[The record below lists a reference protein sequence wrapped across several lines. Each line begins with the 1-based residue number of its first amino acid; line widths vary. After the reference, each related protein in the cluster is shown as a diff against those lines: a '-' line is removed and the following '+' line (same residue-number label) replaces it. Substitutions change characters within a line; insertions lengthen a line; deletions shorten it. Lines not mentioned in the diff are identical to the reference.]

1 MAATKTKSTTK
12 KATAKKATAKKA
24 TAKKATAKKATA
36 KKAAATESAA
46 DKAATKK
53 TATKRKSA
61 SRKKVEEAAPVIQP
75 IDLNSVV
82 AKRLVEL
89 YELQTIDSEI
99 DRLRTVRGEL
109 PLEVQDLEDEVAGL
123 STRMDKLKEEKK
135 DLETQIS
142 DKQNLIKE
150 AGAQV
155 KKYETQ
161 QGKVRNNRE
170 FDSLSKEI
178 EFQNLEMQL
187 AEKRIGEYKAQL
199 EAKGEVIKDSKE
211 RLDNRKKDLEVKQ
224 KELNDIIAETEKDEK
239 SLLKKSGS
247 ASKSIEDRLL
257 AAYSR
262 LRDGS
267 RNGLAV
273 VPVEREACGG
283 CFNSIPPQRQ
293 MDIAAHKKIIVCEH
307 CGRILVDASVVVH
320 VKGDS

>member
-1 MAATKTKSTTK
+1 MAATKSTTK
-12 KATAKKATAKKA
+12 KSTAKKSTAKK
-24 TAKKATAKKATA
+24 TTTKKA
-36 KKAAATESAA
+36 
-46 DKAATKK
+46 
-53 TATKRKSA
+53 ATKRKSA
-61 SRKKVEEAAPVIQP
+61 SRKKKVEEAEPVIQP

-109 PLEVQDLEDEVAGL
+109 PLEVQDLEDEVEGL

-135 DLETQIS
+135 DLEKQIA
-142 DKQNLIKE
+142 DKENLIKD
-150 AGAQV
+150 AAAQV
-155 KKYETQ
+155 KKYEGQ
-161 QGKVRNNRE
+161 QNKVRNNRE

-178 EFQNLEMQL
+178 EFQTLEMQL

-199 EAKGEVIKDSKE
+199 EAKEEVVKDCKE
-211 RLDNRKKDLEVKQ
+211 RLDSRKKDLEAKQ
-224 KELNDIIAETEKDEK
+224 KELDAIVSETEKDEK
-239 SLLKKSGS
+239 ALIKKSEKAAKG
-247 ASKSIEDRLL
+247 IEDRLL
-257 AAYSR
+257 AAYTR
-262 LRDGS
+262 LREGS

-307 CGRILVDASVVVH
+307 CGRILVDPSVVHH
-320 VKGDS
+320 VKGS